1 MVAKLTEQQRLE
13 FDELLDHKPD
23 LNQDVIARRLAEF
36 ETLVEQGKIGLK
48 DEIYPRLMM
57 ERARHFAMNGDYSS
71 SLHAL
76 QLVHNACLVQGNRD
90 CEIRC
95 RNNMALVKQELGELF
110 EAIDMWERLLQE
122 DLDIDAR
129 VLYTNNLGVAY
140 NRALKPK
147 EAIKAYFAALELL
160 DSGEVSNS
168 AADIYNN
175 LGNINRGSGNMDKA
189 LEYFFKAL
197 GMYKQ
202 LDNPQRIALIYNNL
216 SATYNELQDLENA
229 EKYSILALEHYRKYM
244 PEHTMS
250 VVLNNYAALRML
262 QLKFTEAEELYK
274 ESLEIAERYHDEFMQ
289 TKILNN
295 LALIATEQD
304 DPDLAI
310 HYAEESRTIAHR
322 TQDLISEKNAYSCL
336 KDAWQSK
343 HDFTQAYL
351 AQSVE
356 MVLIGRINQNN
367 TPLDIAQAEARF
379 LQRQLEAQL
388 DVYRKQNEALE
399 QSNQIILDKS
409 KEMETQNNLLMATN
423 QLMGRIISII
433 THDVRGPVATIAQIA
448 ELLCTGGLEDKRE
461 ETLRQLHL
469 SARRT
474 EGLIDDLLYLASRYK
489 SGLDEEPVEL
499 ELCETLRDGV
509 KLAETVATPKGIQLQ
524 FSSNRTQLKVFIA
537 KERLRLIVRNLISN
551 AIKFSNPGDTIRVE
565 VLANDEILRLCVR
578 DQGIGMTEKQ
588 VQKILA
594 GAVFTELGTQQEK
607 GFGMGLV
614 FVLEAILHTGGTL
627 QIDSKPGEGS
637 AFIISYRMVD
647 LAVESQP

>member
-1 MVAKLTEQQRLE
+1 
-13 FDELLDHKPD
+13 
-23 LNQDVIARRLAEF
+23 
-36 ETLVEQGKIGLK
+36 
-48 DEIYPRLMM
+48 
-57 ERARHFAMNGDYSS
+57 
-71 SLHAL
+71 
-76 QLVHNACLVQGNRD
+76 
-90 CEIRC
+90 
-95 RNNMALVKQELGELF
+95 
-110 EAIDMWERLLQE
+110 
-122 DLDIDAR
+122 
-129 VLYTNNLGVAY
+129 
-140 NRALKPK
+140 
-147 EAIKAYFAALELL
+147 
-160 DSGEVSNS
+160 
-168 AADIYNN
+168 
-175 LGNINRGSGNMDKA
+175 
-189 LEYFFKAL
+189 
-197 GMYKQ
+197 
-202 LDNPQRIALIYNNL
+202 
-216 SATYNELQDLENA
+216 
-229 EKYSILALEHYRKYM
+229 
-244 PEHTMS
+244 
-250 VVLNNYAALRML
+250 ML

-388 DVYRKQNEALE
+388 EVYRKQNEALE
-399 QSNQIILDKS
+399 KSNQIILDKT

-489 SGLDEEPVEL
+489 SGLDEDPVEL

-509 KLAETVATPKGIQLQ
+509 KLAETVATPKGIKLQ